1 MEPGHH
7 FKSAI
12 TIAALAIIP
21 HNDKHKALQYNV
33 ICICFA
39 AVQYCMKLN
48 ARGECSMSILL
59 MYLCLSFASQL
70 LMAYNVC
77 TLVNGTRPPF

>member
-21 HNDKHKALQYNV
+21 HNDKHKA
-33 ICICFA
+33 IT
-39 AVQYCMKLN
+39 VQRYLYLFCRC
-48 ARGECSMSILL
+48 AILHE
-59 MYLCLSFASQL
+59 AQ
-70 LMAYNVC
+70 C
-77 TLVNGTRPPF
+77 TG